1 MTVQIYCTCI
11 HVFYELLITGM
22 RFWRMQLILVEQ
34 EIHRSKLFDF
44 SLKIDVFPPDLTVFN
59 SHDITEIVLKVTLNT
74 ITLTLV
80 DNF

>member
-11 HVFYELLITGM
+11 HVIYELLVTGM
-22 RFWRMQLILVEQ
+22 RFWCMQLILVEQ

-44 SLKIDVFPPDLTVFN
+44 SLKKDVFPPDLTVFN
-59 SHDITEIVLKVTLNT
+59 RHDITEILLKVTLNT